1 MLLEKER
8 IQVAEYGRKLIDM
21 GLTKGTG
28 GNLSVFD
35 RDKKLMAISPS
46 GIDYFLIEAK
56 DVVVM
61 DLDGNVV
68 EGDKKPSSEHAMHSI
83 LYKNREDINAVIHTH
98 TIFSTTVACLGL
110 DLPAVHYMLALVGKD
125 VRCAEY
131 ASYGTEDLARNAHK
145 AMEGRLACLLKNH
158 GLLVAGPN
166 LAYALNATEEVE
178 YVAEL
183 FVRTS
188 SMGKPIIIGDEEMS
202 NMKERFKTYGQ

>member
-8 IQVAEYGRKLIDM
+8 IQVAEYGRKLIEM

-28 GNLSVFD
+28 GNLSVYD
-35 RDKKLMAISPS
+35 RDKNLMAISPS
-46 GIDYFLIEAK
+46 GIDYFLIEPR

-61 DLDGNVV
+61 DLEGKVV

-83 LYKNREDINAVIHTH
+83 LYKKREDINAVIHTH
-98 TIFSTTVACLGL
+98 TIFSTTVACLGI
-110 DLPAVHYMLALVGKD
+110 DLPAVHYMLALVGED

-131 ASYGTEDLARNAHK
+131 ASYGTEELARNAYK

-158 GLLVAGPN
+158 GLLVGGPS

-188 SMGKPIIIGDEEMS
+188 SMGKPIIIDDKEMA